1 MSCVAAPSL
10 DELIQKFWETEEIPS
25 KIIYS
30 PEEELC
36 ETHFSQ
42 THSRNADGRYIIRL
56 PFRNNQPPVLGDSY
70 NLAQRLY
77 SKTERRLLRN
87 SDLAAEYNKF
97 LAEYEVLGHMEQ
109 VRDST
114 SRRRPVYLPH
124 HPVIRESSSTTK
136 VRVVFN
142 ASSVTSNGFTLNDC
156 LLVGPKL
163 QNDLGGVL
171 LNWRFYRY
179 VYLADIEKMFR
190 QILVHPD
197 DVDYQRIV
205 WRPNPQSP
213 VLSYRLLTVTYGTA
227 SAPYLAIRVRHQLA
241 DDESRRFPQAAKI
254 LKNSAYVD
262 DLLLVRMTSRPLY
275 NCALSLTI

>member
-1 MSCVAAPSL
+1 MSCVAAPCL

-30 PEEELC
+30 SEEELC
-36 ETHFSQ
+36 ETHFRQ
-42 THSRNADGRYIIRL
+42 THSRNADGRYMIRL

-77 SKTERRLLRN
+77 SQTERRLLCN
-87 SDLAAEYNKF
+87 SNLAAEYNKF

-114 SRRRPVYLPH
+114 AHCRPVYLSH
-124 HPVIRESSSTTK
+124 HPVIWESSSTTK

-142 ASSVTSNGFTLNDC
+142 ASSVTSNGSTLNDC

-171 LNWRFYRY
+171 LSWRSYRY
-179 VYLADIEKMFR
+179 VYLADIEKC
-190 QILVHPD
+190 
-197 DVDYQRIV
+197 
-205 WRPNPQSP
+205 S
-213 VLSYRLLTVTYGTA
+213 
-227 SAPYLAIRVRHQLA
+227 VR
-241 DDESRRFPQAAKI
+241 FWCIPT
-254 LKNSAYVD
+254 
-262 DLLLVRMTSRPLY
+262 M
-275 NCALSLTI
+275 